1 MGPCLFCYDFSKQQR
16 HAVFWVLF
24 IGSFGFGK
32 VWSWVMEG
40 TGFWFPSSCLHHR
53 FPGFAHLVWINFLVE
68 SPVEVSACR
77 FGCMVSL
84 DPFKKDSKLQWETRK
99 VSSFCWFFVRLSFYV
114 CSYSLK
120 MGTSNNTSYSDFRQQ
135 KTCDDLMSFHVIFP
149 QMNISLAMFSVGAW
163 NGQVNGH
170 QAPKK
175 WVTNPGHPPIA
186 SQVPIQLWWWRSG
199 LWGISPTRLVGKLGW
214 GRCDLFW

>member
-120 MGTSNNTSYSDFRQQ
+120 MGTSNNTYYSDFRQQ
-135 KTCDDLMSFHVIFP
+135 KPVMSFDVIWCHFSTDGHILGNVFCWGMKWP
-149 QMNISLAMFSVGAW
+149 GQWTSSLEKNGWHRDILPSHRKYRSSCGDGAC
-163 NGQVNGH
+163 
-170 QAPKK
+170 
-175 WVTNPGHPPIA
+175 
-186 SQVPIQLWWWRSG
+186 R
-199 LWGISPTRLVGKLGW
+199 WGISPTRLVGKLGW